1 MSKIRIGIAGANG
14 AFGSK
19 HMDAIST
26 IEDAEITAVMA
37 TSMAKADSAADRLV
51 CRIGLM
57 ILTPFWHVMIWMPSF
72 WQHRHNFMQ
81 HKGWPRWM
89 LANMC

>member
-26 IEDAEITAVMA
+26 IEDAQITAVMA
-37 TSMAKADSAADRLV
+37 TSMAKADSVADRLGV
-51 CRIGLM
+51 PHRFDD
-57 ILTPFWHVMIWMPSF
+57 LTPF
-72 WQHRHNFMQ
+72 
-81 HKGWPRWM
+81 
-89 LANMC
+89 